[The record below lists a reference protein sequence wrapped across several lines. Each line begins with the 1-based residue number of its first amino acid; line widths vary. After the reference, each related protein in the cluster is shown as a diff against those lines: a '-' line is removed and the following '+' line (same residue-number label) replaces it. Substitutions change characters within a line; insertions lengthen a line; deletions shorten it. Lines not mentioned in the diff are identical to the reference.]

1 MERLAAGS
9 LAVARSRGTELSI
22 VKHVWRV
29 VLVMLL
35 AVFCV
40 DGFCDCSFSW
50 ERCNN
55 ALGNSVCSAAC
66 TQCSGFTCNFDKSM
80 LIGRKFDQ
88 TTTLGATQ
96 YCVITD
102 SDTRCSDLST
112 AQVKVQCC
120 GLLCERERI
129 QCELKGWTFVDSTC
143 ECLEPCDQTLCD
155 GYQSQCAQMQ
165 GTFTGDVRRI
175 DGACCCVSNCNI
187 CSKEALKTKMEQKTK
202 QCCGQNMAPPEDT
215 RRCSQ
220 MLERGCG
227 MSVPALVGESGD
239 NWACRDPNLSNEALT
254 SFVEN
259 CYGSSSSTAGS
270 SSGGVSSDGGG
281 TSDGGGSS
289 GEIPP
294 YPEGCDECPWLDS
307 ILDTLTAQK
316 AIVGAI
322 YDCMYVPNLC
332 NTEQTTSESF
342 QFDTAWYNYVRPYLD
357 TSLRLDS
364 QQLEAL
370 KRLDTNQLKLL
381 ESNIEQLRN
390 DTLIRLAVSGGFS
403 QTQDAISQ
411 ARSSIVHLND
421 TTRKWLDRISSKI
434 GFTTDSLIAHIDS
447 VRKDIPVQVLD
458 SILKYQ
464 KQLAEKEDS
473 IVLGDLPAI
482 DSLIDSVVFYWR
494 MSIYNDS
501 VRRLENN
508 DSLYA
513 LHDAID
519 AVALRMSYLLGYGD
533 TASSDLRKDL
543 FSMNDTVK
551 AHFDSIAARLGIST
565 DSLIAHID
573 GLNGSMDSLRV
584 DLNGFSES
592 FRTYRDSV
600 IAYFGAFLSAESS
613 YNVTFKDSIGAIH
626 GALGELLAK
635 FSPGAIDTNGLGVWA
650 SYMRSGENMGDS
662 IVRSYGWQNLKN
674 FDVDSNY
681 SAALAGFPNKTDSV
695 SAVVDDSLSNR
706 AARLNDSL
714 VRKNDSLKR
723 SLPDTL
729 TKYADS
735 LVIWAPFAD
744 FDSIIYS
751 TIGTRI
757 PNRDDC
763 PEDCQSWSVSIPVIG
778 LVNYTVDYGLCLG
791 RTSLGNLS
799 VLAFLKLLIR
809 IIVAITCVMIIYR
822 TLVAIK

>member
-1 MERLAAGS
+1 MERL
-9 LAVARSRGTELSI
+9 V

-40 DGFCDCSFSW
+40 DGWSALPEGCRGDDRTCPG
-50 ERCNN
+50 
-55 ALGNSVCSAAC
+55 ALGQGTCDAAC
-66 TQCSGFTCNFDKSM
+66 HCDGPYNCQMNQSAIVGK
-80 LIGRKFDQ
+80 KYDQ
-88 TTTLGATQ
+88 TTSLGVQ
-96 YCVITD
+96 EYCVITGVD
-102 SDTRCSDLST
+102 QNCRDISTTRVD
-112 AQVKVQCC
+112 VVCC
-120 GLLCERERI
+120 GARCARERI

-175 DGACCCVSNCNI
+175 DGTCCCVANCNT

-202 QCCGQNMAPPEDT
+202 QCCSQNLAPPEDT

-227 MSVPALVGESGD
+227 MSIPVLTGESGD

-259 CYGSSSSTAGS
+259 CFGSSSSTAGS
-270 SSGGVSSDGGG
+270 SSGGLSSEGGG

-289 GEIPP
+289 GGTPP

-316 AIVGAI
+316 AIVGSI

-332 NTEQTTSESF
+332 NTEQTTSDPF
-342 QFDTAWYNYVRPYLD
+342 QFDTAWYNYVHPYLD

-390 DTLIRLAVSGGFS
+390 DTLLRLAVSGGFS

-447 VRKDIPVQVLD
+447 VRKDIPVHVLD

-551 AHFDSIAARLGIST
+551 AHLDSIAARLGIST

-573 GLNGSMDSLRV
+573 GLNGSSMDSLRV
-584 DLNGFSES
+584 DLNSFSES
-592 FRTYRDSV
+592 FKAYRDSV

-674 FDVDSNY
+674 LNVDSNY

-695 SAVVDDSLSNR
+695 SAVVDDSLSDR

-791 RTSLGNLS
+791 RASLGSLS

>member
-1 MERLAAGS
+1 MERL
-9 LAVARSRGTELSI
+9 V
-22 VKHVWRV
+22 VVWRV

-35 AVFCV
+35 AVLTV
-40 DGFCDCSFSW
+40 DGWSAIPEGCRGDLVTCPG
-50 ERCNN
+50 
-55 ALGNSVCSAAC
+55 ALGYGTCRDACYCDGPYNCQMNQSAIV
-66 TQCSGFTCNFDKSM
+66 GK
-80 LIGRKFDQ
+80 KYEQ
-88 TTTLGATQ
+88 TTTLGAQ
-96 YCVITD
+96 EYCVVTSVDASCRDIST
-102 SDTRCSDLST
+102 TR
-112 AQVKVQCC
+112 VNVICC
-120 GLLCERERI
+120 GVRCARERI

-155 GYQSQCAQMQ
+155 RYQSQCAQMQ

-175 DGACCCVSNCNI
+175 DGTCCCVANCNI

-202 QCCGQNMAPPEDT
+202 QCCGQNLAPPEDT

-227 MSVPALVGESGD
+227 MSVPTLVGESGD

-270 SSGGVSSDGGG
+270 SSAGVSSDGGG

-390 DTLIRLAVSGGFS
+390 DTLIRLAISGGFS

-411 ARSSIVHLND
+411 ARGSIVHLND

-447 VRKDIPVQVLD
+447 VRKDIPIQVLD

-482 DSLIDSVVFYWR
+482 DSLIDSTVRYWR
-494 MSIYNDS
+494 LSIEKDS
-501 VRRLENN
+501 LRRLENN

-573 GLNGSMDSLRV
+573 GLNGSSMDSLRV
-584 DLNGFSES
+584 DLNSFSES
-592 FRTYRDSV
+592 FKAYRDSV

-650 SYMRSGENMGDS
+650 SYVRSGENMGDS
-662 IVRSYGWQNLKN
+662 IARSYGWQNLKN
-674 FDVDSNY
+674 LNVDSNY
-681 SAALAGFPNKTDSV
+681 SAALAGFPNTTDSV